1 MRDMAGIDFP
11 LARIFSQTVSG
22 RPKGEVLNKLS
33 AEHPAAS
40 ELIFVEDKLSTLEK
54 VRGLLEGIHQLIHT
68 PLSCPVLFPACRAP
82 LCRRP
87 SLFPAP
93 LTPLEGRQGPR
104 AVQVEALPG
113 GLGVQHA

>member
-33 AEHPAAS
+33 AQYPEAS

-54 VRGLLEGIHQLIHT
+54 VRRGAGGRERRGRLVKVVVCILQPRLEELGL
-68 PLSCPVLFPACRAP
+68 
-82 LCRRP
+82 
-87 SLFPAP
+87 
-93 LTPLEGRQGPR
+93 
-104 AVQVEALPG
+104 
-113 GLGVQHA
+113 